1 MLAIM
6 SNPHHIP
13 SIFLGDPTHFS
24 GWHILIFVP
33 NRIHIQCWRNH
44 SCLIPLTYS
53 ANCSWLQLL
62 IHVNPHYW
70 KRSSSIVPSFFRP
83 ICWMATETSS
93 DGEMQ
98 VFHMFQAKQLGG
110 FAFALVLNAE
120 LIRFS
125 RNNKGAKIFV
135 EFSSIPFGDVFF
147 SVFIWGLGICGKHRK
162 GHVFRQFARL
172 FAV

>member
-1 MLAIM
+1 MWLLDHLDKVYWDNSTNLMTTWRITGGSSTS
-6 SNPHHIP
+6 SNSSVGCTSFFPKFP
-13 SIFLGDPTHFS
+13 LKFDVVPFQSLKSS
-24 GWHILIFVP
+24 GF
-33 NRIHIQCWRNH
+33 R
-44 SCLIPLTYS
+44 S
-53 ANCSWLQLL
+53 

-147 SVFIWGLGICGKHRK
+147 SVFIWG
-162 GHVFRQFARL
+162 
-172 FAV
+172 